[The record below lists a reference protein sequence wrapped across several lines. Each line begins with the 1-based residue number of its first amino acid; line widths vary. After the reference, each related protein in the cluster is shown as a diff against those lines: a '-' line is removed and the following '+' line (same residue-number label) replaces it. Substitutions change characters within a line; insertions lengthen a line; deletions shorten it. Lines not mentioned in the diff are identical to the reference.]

1 MKIVPEEISPQHE
14 PPETPRAAQATAS
27 GPDIEPLLREL
38 SQRVLDAMNRNTAA
52 ILASGIMA
60 SRGRPHT
67 PEEALRLHQE
77 MINTMWPRQP
87 TPAQAREES
96 IST

>member
-1 MKIVPEEISPQHE
+1 MPRKPAPAVPEPVSAP
-14 PPETPRAAQATAS
+14 AASAPS

-38 SQRVLDAMNRNTAA
+38 SQRMLDGLNRNTAA
-52 ILASGIMA
+52 ILAAGIMS

-77 MINTMWPRQP
+77 MINTMWPRAP
-87 TPAQAREES
+87 SPARAEENVAV
-96 IST
+96 

>member
-1 MKIVPEEISPQHE
+1 MKILPEEALQLESAEMPG
-14 PPETPRAAQATAS
+14 AAQTAIS

-52 ILASGIMA
+52 ILAAGIMA

-87 TPAQAREES
+87 APAPAREES

>member
-1 MKIVPEEISPQHE
+1 MPRRSAPHNE
-14 PPETPRAAQATAS
+14 PPPAPPPPPA

-38 SQRVLDAMNRNTAA
+38 TGRVLDALNRNTAA

-67 PEEALRLHQE
+67 PEEAMRLHHE
-77 MINTMWPRQP
+77 MIATLWPRG
-87 TPAQAREES
+87 PAAPKPAEREEAA
-96 IST
+96 